1 MVAGW
6 LRLHELAE
14 AAGLPESTVRRYCR
28 LFEPW
33 LPSQGD
39 GRARRWPP
47 EAVAVLRR
55 VAVLYRDGYS
65 TETVRE
71 HLAREYPVTMDTEA
85 APPEPAVTE
94 GRLPADVAKALL
106 AAMVRQAEELERL
119 RNQVAETQAEVERA
133 RQEVIAAREELAAQ
147 RQEVAQARQE
157 AAAAAEA
164 LRRLE
169 TQEAERQRREEERA
183 RQLEE
188 ALAELRRAT
197 EKPRPWWRRWLG
209 R

>member
-14 AAGLPESTVRRYCR
+14 AARLPESTVRRYCR

-55 VAVLYRDGYS
+55 VADLYRDGYS

-71 HLAREYPVTMDTEA
+71 HLAQEYPATMDTRA
-85 APPEPAVTE
+85 IPPEPAVT
-94 GRLPADVAKALL
+94 GLPAEVAQALM
-106 AAMVRQAEELERL
+106 AALVRQAEELERL

-157 AAAAAEA
+157 AAAAAKA

-169 TQEAERQRREEERA
+169 AQEAEHQRREEEMA
-183 RQLEE
+183 RRLEE
-188 ALAELRRAT
+188 ALAELRQAAETRR
-197 EKPRPWWRRWLG
+197 RPWWRRWLG